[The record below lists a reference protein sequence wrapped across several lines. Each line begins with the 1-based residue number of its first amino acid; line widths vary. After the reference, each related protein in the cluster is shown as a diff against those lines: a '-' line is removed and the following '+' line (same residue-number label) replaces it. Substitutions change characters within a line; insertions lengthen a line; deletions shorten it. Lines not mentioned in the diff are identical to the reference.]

1 MLHNGLFPCTITSL
15 HINVSALGYMYKLNK
30 VSAGHGKK
38 EVNIMCMYLSNGNFL
53 GQRLIGYDFYD
64 SKTRGFVGMTEK
76 QVITKLKNK
85 EKVYGF
91 VLGEEDGKEVLKL
104 DAEGFNM
111 SNLQL
116 KTGVNSLSW
125 MNEDDGSDM
134 NMELIV
140 VAVSGDKKK
149 IFETVNA
156 RHARVEYTED
166 KLKMM
171 LELGVPVAG
180 VKLEKNK
187 LVACEGVEI
196 ISNEEEVKEGA

>member
-1 MLHNGLFPCTITSL
+1 
-15 HINVSALGYMYKLNK
+15 
-30 VSAGHGKK
+30 
-38 EVNIMCMYLSNGNFL
+38 MCMYLSNGNFL

-64 SKTRGFVGMTEK
+64 SKTKGFVGMTEK
-76 QVITKLKNK
+76 QVMTKLKNN

-91 VLGEEDGKEVLKL
+91 VIGDEDGKEVLKL

-125 MNEDDGSDM
+125 MYEDGSSDM
-134 NMELIV
+134 NIGLIV

-149 IFETVNA
+149 VYETVNA
-156 RHARVEYTED
+156 RHARVEYSED

-171 LELGVPVAG
+171 MELNVPVAG
-180 VKLEKNK
+180 VRLEKNK
-187 LVACEGVEI
+187 LVVCEGVEI
-196 ISNEEEVKEGA
+196 IGSEEEVREGGVSPLFWGREV